1 MLPLGQ
7 LSMLISSLQFMRVL
21 LPRLPTG
28 SGEGANKLTLITA
41 SKNAHKTR
49 AKRAQNAPLI
59 NYACSDLWNQY
70 SRHRGAGGRAGVST
84 SIKKKWLRLTLIV
97 LPGGRQGACQS
108 STVRQ
113 RRDREDGKAEKQ
125 PE

>member
-1 MLPLGQ
+1 
-7 LSMLISSLQFMRVL
+7 MRGGHVATGAIINVNFFITIHARVAAT
-21 LPRLPTG
+21 PPTG

-70 SRHRGAGGRAGVST
+70 SRQGQGEGLGYRHR
-84 SIKKKWLRLTLIV
+84 
-97 LPGGRQGACQS
+97 
-108 STVRQ
+108 
-113 RRDREDGKAEKQ
+113 
-125 PE
+125 